1 MKYFATRM
9 RTENM
14 EFPELVLALIR
25 DFSRPRVN
33 KEALQEYL
41 TVVRNIGDSP
51 CLKRKM
57 VTPEAV
63 EVVREFNRV
72 SILIRT
78 LETENQTILIGLI
91 KEQQVFW
98 SDIVDTPR
106 MTEIN
111 RLLEDLYDERIEV
124 TRNMCVLVRGEA
136 EVRELEKTYVD
147 YVDYMLVINNNILG
161 LTT

>member
-1 MKYFATRM
+1 
-9 RTENM
+9 M

-33 KEALQEYL
+33 KEALQEYR

-51 CLKRKM
+51 SLKRKM

-72 SILIRT
+72 SNLIRT

-124 TRNMCVLVRGEA
+124 TRNMYVLVRGEA